1 MTVTSGQE
9 AKQEFTPNAVTLLA
23 VRAADDIGRMGELWQ
38 AVERLA
44 GVYAAH
50 YVRAGI
56 LPPSDV
62 EDYMQQSY
70 IALSEAVASYD
81 IDSNTQFS
89 SWLGFYLRRA
99 MRTLSGK
106 SADAMRRTVPTE
118 SEDEDGEAVDLFDIL
133 PDEAAETDFR
143 AVEKRDGAK
152 FLLRKIHTLCDER
165 GARILIDTAKGR
177 KKREIAADEG
187 TNISAVSSA
196 LVRAQSK
203 LYHDREIRS
212 AYSEWYGETL
222 HKSLAAF
229 NSSWSSVV
237 EDAVIKREYMRH
249 CGEGGA

>member
-1 MTVTSGQE
+1 
-9 AKQEFTPNAVTLLA
+9 
-23 VRAADDIGRMGELWQ
+23 
-38 AVERLA
+38 
-44 GVYAAH
+44 
-50 YVRAGI
+50 
-56 LPPSDV
+56 
-62 EDYMQQSY
+62 
-70 IALSEAVASYD
+70 
-81 IDSNTQFS
+81 
-89 SWLGFYLRRA
+89 
-99 MRTLSGK
+99 
-106 SADAMRRTVPTE
+106 MRRTVPTE
-118 SEDEDGEAVDLFDIL
+118 SEDEDGEAVDLFDLL

-177 KKREIAADEG
+177 KRRQIAADEG

-212 AYSEWYGETL
+212 TYSEWYGETL

-249 CGEGGA
+249 HGEGG